1 MGGGGP
7 TGGGGEGTTTIPLML
22 VGSAVLCDEGEKL
35 GTLWDI
41 IVLDT
46 LLPVAGGTVLSAL
59 WPPVIVGPPES
70 RLVED
75 EACRT

>member
-1 MGGGGP
+1 
-7 TGGGGEGTTTIPLML
+7 

-35 GTLWDI
+35 GTVLPALWNI

-70 RLVED
+70 QLVED